1 MNLNWLSFWGHL
13 LSRELLQVLH
23 DHHLWDRDSWP
34 VSWGSGYV
42 DGECLGKKCCLDLSQ
57 LGFDW
62 TSLITYW
69 QQWRFFALWLSS
81 CHHHHRHPSGL
92 SKEISVP
99 MLDQTCANITA
110 SFSCLSFAVGKE
122 TFSSYKYSMICFSL
136 KIHHLESPFFTEEL
150 QPNFCYDPN
159 TVVRSW
165 NPSICYI
172 LIHKNPGP
180 KGSEIS
186 VNHMSPTRDAAESPC
201 RWALPPKSLACGEW
215 LGRSQEMTEVG
226 GSCKKMS
233 QKKTTTHSSQQLHWQ
248 VLAYMLWHARCLT
261 FKYSISTT
269 QSVFDFP

>member
-42 DGECLGKKCCLDLSQ
+42 DGECLSKKCCLDLSQ

-122 TFSSYKYSMICFSL
+122 TFSSYKYSMICFPL
-136 KIHHLESPFFTEEL
+136 KIHHLELPFFTEEL

-165 NPSICYI
+165 NPSRCSRVSMSLGLAPEESRVWRMAWAISG
-172 LIHKNPGP
+172 NFP
-180 KGSEIS
+180 SE
-186 VNHMSPTRDAAESPC
+186 R
-201 RWALPPKSLACGEW
+201 RRKL
-215 LGRSQEMTEVG
+215 QENV
-226 GSCKKMS
+226 KK
-233 QKKTTTHSSQQLHWQ
+233 KQLHTVPSNYIGKCW
-248 VLAYMLWHARCLT
+248 LTCFDMLDAWHANIQYLLHKVFWLPIIQTLT
-261 FKYSISTT
+261 RIQTTSWASIL
-269 QSVFDFP
+269 DR

>member
-136 KIHHLESPFFTEEL
+136 KIHHLELPFFTEEL

-186 VNHMSPTRDAAESPC
+186 VNHMSPICSQVSISLGLAPEES
-201 RWALPPKSLACGEW
+201 RVWRMAWAISGNDWSRRKL
-215 LGRSQEMTEVG
+215 QENVT
-226 GSCKKMS
+226 
-233 QKKTTTHSSQQLHWQ
+233 KKTTTHSSRQLHWQ

-261 FKYSISTT
+261 CKYSISTT